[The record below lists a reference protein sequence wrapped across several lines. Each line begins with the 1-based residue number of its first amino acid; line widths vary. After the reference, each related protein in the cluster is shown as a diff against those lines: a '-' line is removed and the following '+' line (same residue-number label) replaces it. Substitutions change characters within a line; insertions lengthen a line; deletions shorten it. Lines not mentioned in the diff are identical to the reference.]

1 VKQLDMDSQMASII
15 EIPDLDARNDR
26 WRRVLA
32 GYIGD
37 VAYILNNR
45 SNSVE
50 NWLYS
55 IDSV

>member
-1 VKQLDMDSQMASII
+1 MDSQMASII